1 MATQK
6 EIEERIAKKQEEI
19 KALRRE
25 KRNMKQREDRVRQK
39 EEDLLLGQIVRKI
52 THMKY
57 GYTSEQLEEIVASWL
72 RDKTN

>member
-1 MATQK
+1 MATQR

-39 EEDLLLGQIVRKI
+39 ESDLFLGQTVRKYAKLSYEL
-52 THMKY
+52 TN
-57 GYTSEQLEEIVASWL
+57 EQLEKIVASWL
-72 RDKTN
+72 HKETN

>member
-25 KRNMKQREDRVRQK
+25 KRNMKQREDRARQR
-39 EEDLLLGQIVRKI
+39 ESDLFLGQTVRKYAKLPYEL
-52 THMKY
+52 TN
-57 GYTSEQLEEIVASWL
+57 EQLEKIVAGWIHK
-72 RDKTN
+72 KTN